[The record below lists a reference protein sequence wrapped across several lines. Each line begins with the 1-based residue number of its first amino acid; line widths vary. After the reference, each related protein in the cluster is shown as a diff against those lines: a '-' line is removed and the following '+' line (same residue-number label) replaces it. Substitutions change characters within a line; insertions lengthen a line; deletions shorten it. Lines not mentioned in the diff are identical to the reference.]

1 MSLTSI
7 LTNLSHEEIFSV
19 GRWAFG
25 AGALAYSTKFLFKDE
40 DSYDAPPVVPGYPV
54 IGNTLQFM
62 SDPQKLMGQ
71 SLDKACYCV
80 DYGDVFTLNIGGR
93 PVTMVGLSC
102 VDDLVKTKDNV
113 LSFNEAADDFFQIKA
128 IFGSELSDDYLHSRL
143 ARASMSKSLNEFA
156 ERSIHV
162 IEAALDERLG
172 DLEVGEEKS
181 IDDIMEFMQRVIAK
195 SSAAIFVG
203 EASPACND
211 VDFLDTVENFIG
223 ECIKAILFGRVFPKW
238 TIPSVIN
245 SATSIPKHLEVA
257 RKTLFPIIAERRQ
270 MAAELGD
277 AFVKPNDFIQWAIDD
292 EKNGEPLSSELI
304 VQGLMALVFVSV
316 ATTAINLTHML
327 YDVAGRQQHISELL
341 SEQEA
346 VLAQHDGKLTKQAL
360 DKMKMLDSFFRE
372 SLRVNLD
379 SAHTFRKTL
388 EPWTLSN
395 GMVVPKG
402 HTVYFLSDTA
412 HLNANVVGEAPESFN
427 PWRTLNT
434 NKPSTRVGTDNIAF
448 GFGRHAC
455 PGRFI
460 ASMEIEIAMS
470 VLLRKFEFRTIS
482 GTRPA
487 NRPVLGTNLTPAE
500 PIIFK
505 RRV

>member
-40 DSYDAPPVVPGYPV
+40 DSY
-54 IGNTLQFM
+54 
-62 SDPQKLMGQ
+62 
-71 SLDKACYCV
+71 

-181 IDDIMEFMQRVIAK
+181 IDDIMEFMQR
-195 SSAAIFVG
+195 
-203 EASPACND
+203 PACND

-277 AFVKPNDFIQWAIDD
+277 AFNDFIQWAIDD

-434 NKPSTRVGTDNIAF
+434 NKPSTLELTTSHLGLA
-448 GFGRHAC
+448 
-455 PGRFI
+455 GRFI